1 MSSSAPQ
8 PTVPLM
14 LLPMV
19 AGKVPCGF
27 PSPAD
32 DFLVKRLDLND
43 LLITHPQVTFFWQA
57 SGDSMRE
64 AGIFNDDILV
74 VNRALSPRHGHIV
87 VAQVDSDFTVK
98 RLFKRAGR
106 VRLEPAN
113 PTFPVITFKDD
124 QQLIVCGVVIASIK
138 RYVHG

>member
-1 MSSSAPQ
+1 MSSSAQHQ
-8 PTVPLM
+8 PTRL
-14 LLPMV
+14 LLPIV

-32 DFLVKRLDLND
+32 DFLMKRLDLNE
-43 LLITHPQVTFFWQA
+43 LLITHPQATFFWQA

-64 AGIFNDDILV
+64 AGIFSDDILV
-74 VNRALSPRHGHIV
+74 VNRALIPRHGHIV

-113 PTFPVITFKDD
+113 ATFPAITFKDG
-124 QQLIVCGVVIASIK
+124 QQLIICGVVVASIK
-138 RYVHG
+138 RYV

>member
-1 MSSSAPQ
+1 MYSLPRIQ
-8 PTVPLM
+8 PAAL
-14 LLPMV
+14 LLPLA

-43 LLITHPQVTFFWQA
+43 LLITHPQATFFWQA

-64 AGIFNDDILV
+64 AGIFSDDILV
-74 VNRALSPRHGHIV
+74 VNRALIPRHGHIV

-106 VRLEPAN
+106 VKLEPAN

-124 QQLIVCGVVIASIK
+124 QQLIICGVVVASIK
-138 RYVHG
+138 RFVQG

>member
-1 MSSSAPQ
+1 MSSFVQHQ
-8 PTVPLM
+8 PTRL
-14 LLPMV
+14 LLPIV

-32 DFLVKRLDLND
+32 DFLMKRLDLNE
-43 LLITHPQVTFFWQA
+43 LLITHPQATFFWQA

-64 AGIFNDDILV
+64 AGIFSDDILV
-74 VNRALSPRHGHIV
+74 VNRALIPRHGHIV

-113 PTFPVITFKDD
+113 ATFPAITFKDG
-124 QQLIVCGVVIASIK
+124 QQLIICGVVVASIK
-138 RYVHG
+138 RYV